1 MKNCKKCNKEFEP
14 TKGLLNYCSLECRN
28 SRVWTEEDK
37 LKKSESAKNS
47 EKVKESSK
55 KYSETIKMRT
65 PEIWK
70 IINEKRE
77 ETLKNK
83 IIEADYSELSFERL
97 RKRIIYEQDCKCNR
111 CNLSE
116 WMGEK
121 IPLELEHKDGNHF
134 NNERDNLEIL
144 CPNCHAL
151 TSTWRGRNK
160 NTVRNINDDEKLLEA
175 LLINEWNMRKA
186 LISLN
191 MSAKGGNYKR
201 CHRLMKEY
209 NENITG
215 CGKVG

>member
-1 MKNCKKCNKEFEP
+1 MKNCKKCDNEFEP
-14 TKGLLNYCSLECRN
+14 TKGLINYCSLECRN
-28 SRVWTEEDK
+28 SRVWTDEDK

-55 KYSETIKMRT
+55 KYSEAIKMRT

-70 IINEKRE
+70 TIKEKRE

-83 IIEADYSELSFERL
+83 IIETDYNELSFERL

-111 CNLSE
+111 CKLSE

-175 LLINEWNMRKA
+175 LLTNEWNMRKA

-201 CHRLMKEY
+201 CHRLIKEY
-209 NENITG
+209 VENF
-215 CGKVG
+215 KRVVD

>member
-14 TKGLLNYCSLECRN
+14 TKGLINYCSLECRN
-28 SRVWTEEDK
+28 SRVWSDEDK

-77 ETLKNK
+77 EALKNK
-83 IIEADYSELSFERL
+83 IIETNYGELSFERL
-97 RKRIIYEQDCKCNR
+97 RKRIIYEQDSKCNR
-111 CNLSE
+111 CDLSE

-134 NNERDNLEIL
+134 NNDRDNLEIL

-175 LLINEWNMRKA
+175 LLMNEWNMRKA

-191 MSAKGGNYKR
+191 MSPKGGNYKR
-201 CHRLMKEY
+201 CHKLMKEY
-209 NENITG
+209 NENI
-215 CGKVG
+215 KRDVD

>member
-14 TKGLLNYCSLECRN
+14 SKGLISYCSLECRN
-28 SRVWTEEDK
+28 SRVWSEEDK

-47 EKVKESSK
+47 DKLKESSR
-55 KYSETIKMRT
+55 KYSESIKMRT
-65 PEIWK
+65 PEIWETIK
-70 IINEKRE
+70 AKRE
-77 ETLKNK
+77 ETSKNK
-83 IIEADYSELSFERL
+83 IIESDYTELSFERL
-97 RKRIIYEQDCKCNR
+97 RKRIIYEQNCECNR

-134 NNERDNLEIL
+134 NNKRENLEIL

-160 NTVRNINDDEKLLEA
+160 NTVRNVNNDEKLLEA

-186 LISLN
+186 LISLD
-191 MSAKGGNYKR
+191 MTPKGGNYKR
-201 CHRLMKEY
+201 CHRLMREY
-209 NENITG
+209 NLTLV
-215 CGKVG
+215 K